1 LGSILEAQLKLIVST
16 IKVAR
21 KERLATAVVA
31 AHKCNEFNVSLQ
43 KALKS
48 TVWSTGCSSYF
59 LTKDGFNPVNWPWT
73 ASYLRYRLRSF
84 EANAAD
90 FIVTKCDEG
99 EGNSLK
105 GASSKL

>member
-1 LGSILEAQLKLIVST
+1 MRPST
-16 IKVAR
+16 
-21 KERLATAVVA
+21 VVA

-48 TVWSTGCSSYF
+48 TVWSTGCSCYF

-73 ASYLRYRLRSF
+73 ASYLRNRLCSF